1 MSTEQEIEYFDRRI
15 TELILLNSMYPNQL
29 ILHNSSLQQSIECE
43 DVSRKYE
50 DSISGIFQQEKGN
63 GSTNLEIQFTLFEGV
78 RASLPNVSCRI
89 VDDSINNN
97 RLRLK
102 QKQLNEQIISQL
114 DSEES
119 LIEIIQTIL
128 KLWQSFNVE
137 ESEDENGNET
147 KNEPFIQIEDEKWSR
162 YWIISHHIKSK
173 TKRKSIIEHCEE
185 LQLNGFMLIGKPGI
199 ICFEGPQTDCE
210 SVWSIIRRWQ
220 WQQIRLIE
228 KETIENKINS
238 FESFQEYIDRSK
250 VFNILKSKNC
260 DSVIRSYLGL

>member
-147 KNEPFIQIEDEKWSR
+147 KNEPFIEIED
-162 YWIISHHIKSK
+162 
-173 TKRKSIIEHCEE
+173 
-185 LQLNGFMLIGKPGI
+185 GK
-199 ICFEGPQTDCE
+199 
-210 SVWSIIRRWQ
+210 
-220 WQQIRLIE
+220 
-228 KETIENKINS
+228 
-238 FESFQEYIDRSK
+238 
-250 VFNILKSKNC
+250 
-260 DSVIRSYLGL
+260 